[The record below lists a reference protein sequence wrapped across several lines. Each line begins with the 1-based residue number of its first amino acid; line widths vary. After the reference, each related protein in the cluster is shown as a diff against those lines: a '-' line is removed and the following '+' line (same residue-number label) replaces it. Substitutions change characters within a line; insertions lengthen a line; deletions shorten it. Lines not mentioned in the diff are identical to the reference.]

1 MINFIVV
8 FLIGS
13 VLGLYLFLTTKT
25 IRESKYFVLLI
36 LSVIFFWP
44 LLVIVPTIARVNFF
58 VYQLVRIVVSES
70 INNIRN
76 PL

>member
-1 MINFIVV
+1 MISSIVI

-58 VYQLVRIVVSES
+58 VYQLVRLVVSES